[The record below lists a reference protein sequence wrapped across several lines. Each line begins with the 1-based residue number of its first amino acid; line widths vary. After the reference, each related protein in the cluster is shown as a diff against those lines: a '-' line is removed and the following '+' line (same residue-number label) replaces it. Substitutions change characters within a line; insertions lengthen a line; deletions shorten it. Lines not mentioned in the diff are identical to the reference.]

1 MYYESSGI
9 LGIFFYLIQFV
20 RNFSLVDYNVLIEN
34 SREFPDC
41 ESFVSLKFS
50 PN

>member
-1 MYYESSGI
+1 MYESSNI
-9 LGIFFYLIQFV
+9 LEIFFYPIQFV

-34 SREFPDC
+34 SREFLDC
-41 ESFVSLKFS
+41 ESSVSLKFS